1 MRICREGSANGG
13 REAAVI
19 KLVGISKIY
28 KTGDVPI
35 YALRGVDLEVDSG
48 EFVAIIGPSGSG
60 KSTLMN
66 IIGCLDVPTSGR
78 YSLDRVEVSTLGDSA
93 LATIRNRRI
102 GFVFQSFNLLP
113 RLTALEQV
121 EVPLTYR
128 GARNRRRLAAQ
139 ALTDVG
145 LGDRIHHRPTQLS
158 GGEQQRV
165 AIARAIVS
173 RPAIILADE
182 PTGALDSVTSTEIM
196 RIFKALNEEMGI
208 TVAFVTH
215 DRDVADHTR
224 RIVQLRD
231 GQVVSDAA
239 NSPTPIPPA
248 HQAAGGATPS
258 LAPQPE
264 AARS

>member
-1 MRICREGSANGG
+1 
-13 REAAVI
+13 VI
-19 KLVGISKIY
+19 KLADINKVY
-28 KTGDVPI
+28 NTGGVPI
-35 YALRGVDLEVDSG
+35 YALRGVDLEVDGG
-48 EFVAIIGPSGSG
+48 EFVAIVGPSGSG

-78 YSLDRVEVSTLGDSA
+78 YSLDRVEVGTLSDSA

-121 EVPLTYR
+121 EVPLVYR
-128 GARNRRRLAAQ
+128 GARNRRKLAAQ
-139 ALTDVG
+139 ALIDVG

-182 PTGALDSVTSTEIM
+182 PTGALDSNTSAEIM
-196 RIFKALNEEMGI
+196 RIFHGLNHEMGI

-215 DRDVADHTR
+215 DREVASHTR
-224 RIVQLRD
+224 RIVQLKD
-231 GQVVSDAA
+231 GQVISDAA
-239 NSPTPIPPA
+239 NTPTPIPPA
-248 HQAAGGATPS
+248 QQAAGGAAPS
-258 LAPQPE
+258 LALQPE
-264 AARS
+264 TARP

>member
-1 MRICREGSANGG
+1 
-13 REAAVI
+13 VI
-19 KLVGISKIY
+19 KLADINKIY
-28 KTGDVPI
+28 KTGEVPI
-35 YALRGVDLEVDSG
+35 YALRGVGLEIGDG
-48 EFVAIIGPSGSG
+48 EFVAIVGASGSG

-66 IIGCLDVPTSGR
+66 IVGCLDIPTSGR
-78 YSLDRVEVSTLGDSA
+78 YTLDGREVSTLSDDA

-121 EVPLTYR
+121 EVPLVYR
-128 GARNRRRLAAQ
+128 GARNRRKLAAQ

-173 RPAIILADE
+173 RPTIILADE
-182 PTGALDSVTSTEIM
+182 PTGALDTATSAEIM
-196 RIFKALNEEMGI
+196 RIFDALNRELGI
-208 TVAFVTH
+208 TVVFVTH
-215 DRDVADHTR
+215 EREVADCTR

-231 GQVVSDAA
+231 GQIVSDVATAA
-239 NSPTPIPPA
+239 EGPDASPP
-248 HQAAGGATPS
+248 HQT
-258 LAPQPE
+258 QPE
-264 AARS
+264 GPAS

>member
-1 MRICREGSANGG
+1 
-13 REAAVI
+13 VI
-19 KLVGISKIY
+19 KLTDIVKVY
-28 KTGDVPI
+28 RAGDVPI
-35 YALRGVDLEVDSG
+35 YALHGVSLEIGDG
-48 EFVAIIGPSGSG
+48 EFVAIVGASGSG

-66 IIGCLDVPTSGR
+66 IVGCLDIPTSGR
-78 YSLDRVEVSTLGDSA
+78 YTLDGREVGTLGDDA

-121 EVPLTYR
+121 EVPLIYR
-128 GARNRRRLAAQ
+128 GARNRRKLAAQ

-173 RPAIILADE
+173 RPTIILADE
-182 PTGALDSVTSTEIM
+182 PTGALDTATSAEIM
-196 RIFKALNEEMGI
+196 RIFDALNRELGI
-208 TVAFVTH
+208 TVVFVTH
-215 DRDVADHTR
+215 EREVADCTR

-231 GQVVSDAA
+231 GQIVSDVATAA
-239 NSPTPIPPA
+239 EGPDASPP
-248 HQAAGGATPS
+248 HQT
-258 LAPQPE
+258 QPE
-264 AARS
+264 GPAS